1 MTLESAEQFEEQE
14 QYDKAYDE
22 YQKLLSKKPNDVD
35 LLQRTASTAL
45 ILDKKDEAKDYF
57 TRILELDPQNT
68 MCYEQLMDIYSDT
81 DRYKY
86 YIYRADL
93 HVVQGQLSHA
103 INDFNKALGKA
114 ETEEE
119 IISVRYALG
128 GLYEQVEKYNQA
140 IDEFLRITDSEKANK
155 EAYIKL
161 AMLYEK
167 SDMISS
173 SVSVLEKAIENGF
186 ENDNDIKELLASYYI
201 KNDNPELAL
210 TMTGDN
216 LTKIRSYLDNEQC
229 DKAFELLENIKNDY
243 KKNPK
248 YYSLLA
254 QYYYQKNEFE
264 KALAAVDEFEKFA
277 KNSPLIYQMRAM
289 IFDEQHNDYDAHINW
304 AKYNILRNNPD
315 VALNEYM
322 HAFSI
327 KDDEPELV
335 FTIANLLDSIDDKTR
350 ANEFYERLVQ
360 LEPSNKKALERLAD
374 FRESIGDYKQAIV
387 YLEKYHQIDSKNAN
401 TIKKLGNFYEKI
413 RKKDKALEYYKMY
426 IGISSAVAD
435 YDEISSKI
443 AKLETRSKQYSDEG
457 SEDGLIDIIVKWFNR
472 KKQG

>member
-1 MTLESAEQFEEQE
+1 MTLETAEQYEEQE

-22 YQKLLSKKPNDVD
+22 YQRLLAKRPNDVD

-45 ILDKKDEAKDYF
+45 ILDKKEEAKDYF
-57 TRILELDPQNT
+57 TRILAIEPQNT

-81 DRYKY
+81 NRYKY
-86 YIYRADL
+86 YVYRADL

-103 INDFNKALGKA
+103 INDFNKALNKA

-119 IISVRYALG
+119 MLSVRFALG
-128 GLYEQVEKYNQA
+128 GLYEQVEKFNQA
-140 IDEFLRITDSEKANK
+140 IDEFLRITDSDKANK

-167 SDMISS
+167 TGMVSS
-173 SVSVLEKAIENGF
+173 SVSVLEKALENGF
-186 ENDNDIKELLASYYI
+186 ENDRDIKELLANFYI
-201 KNDNPELAL
+201 KNNSPELASE
-210 TMTGDN
+210 MTADN
-216 LTKIRSYLDNEQC
+216 LTKIKSYLDNEQD
-229 DKAFELLENIKNDY
+229 DKAFELLESIKNDY

-264 KALAAVDEFEKFA
+264 MALEAVDEFEKFA

-289 IFDEQHNDYDAHINW
+289 IFDEQQKDYEAHINW
-304 AKYNILRNNPD
+304 AKYNILRNNTD

-322 HAFSI
+322 QAYSI
-327 KDDEPELV
+327 KDDAAELV
-335 FTIANLLDSIDDKTR
+335 FTIANLLDTLDDKTR

-360 LEPSNKKALERLAD
+360 LEPNNKKALERLAD
-374 FRESIGDYKQAIV
+374 FRESIGDYRQAIV
-387 YLEKYHQIDSKNAN
+387 YLEKYHEIDSKNAN
-401 TIKKLGNFYEKI
+401 TIKKLGKFYEKI

-426 IGISSAVAD
+426 VGISSAVED
-435 YDEISSKI
+435 YDEISAKI
-443 AKLETRSKQYSDEG
+443 AKMESNPKSYSEAG

-472 KKQG
+472 RK